1 MFVFTITAI
10 IIVKDSVLL
19 RLKKKKMQ
27 QKRTRKLYKM
37 AKKGKFLSLVAQMVK
52 NLPAMQE
59 IQVWSLGQEDPLEK
73 EVAKS
78 RM

>member
-10 IIVKDSVLL
+10 IIVNDSVLI
-19 RLKKKKMQ
+19 RLKKKMQ

-59 IQVWSLGQEDPLEK
+59 IQV
-73 EVAKS
+73 
-78 RM
+78 